1 MLNSADTKRSEAPG
15 LDRSFFG
22 HPRGLMTLFGT
33 ETWERFSF
41 LGMQAILALY
51 FAAAVA
57 DGGLGMAKN
66 TASSVVAA
74 YGTLV
79 YLLSVVGG
87 WVADRVL
94 GSYHAVL
101 HGGILIAC
109 GHYAMAVPAPA
120 MTWVGLGLIIIGTG
134 FLKPN
139 VSTMVGQLYAT
150 DDERRDAGFALYYMG
165 INIGA
170 FLGPLVSGWLG
181 QNWGWHWGFSAA
193 AIGMTF
199 GVVQYVLGRGGLARD
214 HGPVNPL
221 RPAERSR
228 YLRRTLTAAA
238 AVAALGVLM
247 WAVGRLTLQRGVDA
261 ITLVSVLAPVA
272 YFAVM
277 FRSPEVTAEERGRL
291 RPYLVLFCAS
301 VVFNLVLFSSYTT
314 LAFLALDHV
323 DNSVLGWS
331 FPSSWWQSVLGV
343 IEVLA
348 APVVAALWVRLGRR
362 QPHASRKIA
371 YSLFA
376 GGAAFLLLVLP
387 TAGKSGEYRVAALW
401 LVGCYLFMGIGDILL
416 ETTGMSATT
425 KLAPRHFASQTMALW
440 FLSLAL
446 AQGISAQLVRLY
458 GEIPD
463 AAYYGSIGLF
473 AVLCGIVL
481 CTLLP
486 WMRRTM
492 HPVH

>member
-1 MLNSADTKRSEAPG
+1 MLDSADTQRPEAPG

-22 HPRGLMTLFGT
+22 HPRGLLTLFGT

-51 FAAAVA
+51 FAASTA

-87 WVADRVL
+87 WLADRVL
-94 GSYHAVL
+94 GSYRAVL
-101 HGGILIAC
+101 YGGVLIAC
-109 GHYAMAVPAPA
+109 GHYTMAVPTTAT
-120 MTWVGLGLIIIGTG
+120 TWLGLGLIIVGTG

-150 DDERRDAGFALYYMG
+150 EDQRRDAGFALYYMG

-170 FLGPLVSGWLG
+170 FLGPLISGWLG
-181 QNWGWHWGFSAA
+181 QNRGWHWGFSAA
-193 AIGMTF
+193 ALGMTF
-199 GVVQYVLGRGGLARD
+199 GIAQYLLGRRGLVRS
-214 HGPVNPL
+214 GPVHPL
-221 RPAERSR
+221 GAAERTR
-228 YLRRTLTAAA
+228 YLTRSLFGAA
-238 AVAALGVLM
+238 AVAALGLLL
-247 WAVGRLTLQRGVDA
+247 WAVGWLTLSRGVDA
-261 ITLVSVLAPVA
+261 ITLVSVLAPAV
-272 YFAVM
+272 YFWVM
-277 FRSPEVTAEERGRL
+277 FRSPEVSAAERGRL
-291 RPYLVLFCAS
+291 RPYLVLFLAS

-323 DNSVLGWS
+323 DNTVFGWT

-348 APVVAALWVRLGRR
+348 APLVAGLWARLGSR

-376 GGAAFLLLVLP
+376 GGAAFLVLVLP
-387 TAGKSGEYRVAALW
+387 TAGRSGEYRVAALW
-401 LVGCYLFMGIGDILL
+401 LVGCYLFMGLGDILL

-446 AQGISAQLVRLY
+446 AQGVSAQLVRLY

-463 AAYYGSIGLF
+463 AAYYGSIGVF
-473 AVLCGIVL
+473 AVLCGL
-481 CTLLP
+481 LLWSLLP